1 MNYQYPDM
9 APPGELIN
17 IGDYRLHLNCLGH
30 GGPVVILDSGL
41 GGFSL
46 EWLSIQRALSD
57 KVKICAYDRAGYGWS
72 DFGPPPRTTKQIAYE
87 LHALLENAELPPPYI
102 LVGHSFG
109 GYNIQ
114 YFAKIF
120 PELVSG
126 LLFVDASHPEQTERL
141 PNIPA
146 YREPART
153 GRTIPILV
161 RQFNFEN
168 YPEDIRAQA
177 SWIMSLRK
185 THKTQ
190 LREYRNFA
198 LSAEQVMQAGDLK
211 DMPLIAISRGKRVWP
226 EHPYGDN
233 LELVWKQLQ
242 LELSELTPSG
252 RQIIAH
258 GSGHLVH
265 MEQPKVVTSA
275 ILSIIGEVVSQQL
288 E

>member
-1 MNYQYPDM
+1 M

-17 IGDYRLHLNCLGH
+17 IGGYRLHLNCLGH
-30 GGPVVILDSGL
+30 DGPVVILDSGL

-46 EWLSIQRALSD
+46 EWLSIQRLLSD

-72 DFGPPPRTTKQIAYE
+72 DFGPQPRTTKQIVYE
-87 LHALLENAELPPPYI
+87 LHALLTNAGLPPPYI

-109 GYNIQ
+109 GYNVQ

-120 PELVSG
+120 PDLVAG
-126 LLFVDASHPEQTERL
+126 IVFVDASHPEQRKRL
-141 PNIPA
+141 PDITVH
-146 YREPART
+146 REPVRA
-153 GRTIPILV
+153 GRTIPIIVNLTS
-161 RQFNFEN
+161 FED
-168 YPEDIRAQA
+168 YPEDVRAQA

-185 THKTQ
+185 THKTY
-190 LREYRNFA
+190 LREFNNFS

-211 DMPLIAISRGKRVWP
+211 DMPLIAVSRGKRVWP

-233 LELVWKQLQ
+233 LELIWKQLQ

-258 GSGHLVH
+258 DSDHLVH
-265 MEQPKVVTSA
+265 MEQPGVVASA
-275 ILSIIGEVVSQQL
+275 ILSIVDETDSQQL
-288 E
+288 EQ